1 MKHTLSQK
9 SPTLCA
15 VLASL
20 LVCCAAPPVV
30 ALDLLPDLFAKET
43 VKADI
48 WVLSEQYV
56 RLVAIESGAPMNDHP
71 QTIDPAD
78 LEHALSSLKL
88 WVKGGVF
95 RNEEAEVVYPPRQAA
110 TIARYLSQALAK
122 AGPDEDVTFNVR
134 GYFDVLLSMGKER
147 EWTSGRAF
155 YRDGKLNLI
164 IGEHHKRLDKAKKN
178 VEGSFGITEDF
189 RDVHFATGSRKSK
202 GNMTGRI
209 VNSEGVE
216 NVEEGKLRPD
226 WVRIDVAKAAVAF
239 RDSRTPL
246 AIRKEEQKAKAEAA
260 KLTLERRQMR
270 EEMARLR
277 KELRDLQGAGGAAR
291 EPVEERLARLQELL
305 GKGLITED
313 DFEQRKQAILNDI

>member
-226 WVRIDVAKAAVAF
+226 WVRIDVAKA
-239 RDSRTPL
+239 
-246 AIRKEEQKAKAEAA
+246 EAA